1 MRFVPITRDELPVSG
16 RPTSR
21 SATLFK
27 DFLESDAD
35 LTEIELEPAVLD
47 ADGKQIS
54 GDKTPESVR
63 SSLDNYIVRHDLP
76 VTVFTRAGRLFI
88 EKSDTKPSER
98 PKKVRK
104 SKSDAEGTD
113 VGDGTADVNEVP
125 EGVELVDEAA
135 EYAGV

>member
-1 MRFVPITRDELPVSG
+1 MKFVPITRDELPVSG

-27 DFLESDAD
+27 DFLESGVE
-35 LTEIELEPAVLD
+35 LTEIQLD
-47 ADGKQIS
+47 ED
-54 GDKTPESVR
+54 DKTPESVR

-104 SKSDAEGTD
+104 SKADAEGTD